1 MIKTVL
7 IDDEVNNT
15 IYLQGLLQEHFTEV
29 DIAGAATN
37 AIDGVAL
44 LKELQP
50 QLVFLDVEMPGTTG
64 FELLQEMQPIHF
76 EVVFVTAYNHYALQA
91 FEVNAIGYLTKP
103 IAVDRFKQTVQTAIN
118 RIKEKNINQGL
129 QQILEQSHQQ
139 TSEVKIPLATQNG
152 LIFIKQNDIMY
163 CESSGNY
170 TQFNLACNKQ
180 ILVSRQLGEYE
191 KLLPET
197 QFIRIHDKHIINLQY
212 LAEYIKGSGGEV
224 KLDNGK
230 TIPVASRKKEELLNR
245 FEKWLRR
252 K

>member
-152 LIFIKQNDIMY
+152 LVFIKQNEIMY

-170 TQFNLACNKQ
+170 TQFYLACNKQ

-212 LAEYIKGSGGEV
+212 LAEYIKGAGGEV

-230 TIPVASRKKEELLNR
+230 TIPVATRRKEELLNR

>member
-37 AIDGVAL
+37 AVDGETL

-64 FELLQEMQPIHF
+64 FELLQKMQPLHF

-152 LIFIKQNDIMY
+152 LVFIKQNDIMY

-170 TQFNLACNKQ
+170 TQFYLASNKQ

-230 TIPVASRKKEELLNR
+230 IIPVATRRKEELLHR

>member
-7 IDDEVNNT
+7 IDDEQNNS
-15 IYLQGLLQEHFTEV
+15 IYLKGLLKEHFAAV
-29 DIAGAATN
+29 DIVGVATN
-37 AIDGVAL
+37 ASDGEILVR
-44 LKELQP
+44 KLQP
-50 QLVFLDVEMPGTTG
+50 QLVFLDVEMPGITG
-64 FELLQEMQPIHF
+64 FELLQKMQPIIF
-76 EVVFVTAYNHYALQA
+76 EVIFVTAYNHYALQA
-91 FEVNAIGYLTKP
+91 FEVNAVGYLTKP
-103 IAVDRFKQTVQTAIN
+103 IAVQSFKQTVQAVIN

-129 QQILEQSHQQ
+129 LQILEQSQLQ
-139 TSEVKIPLATQNG
+139 NSDTKIPLATQNS
-152 LIFIKQNDIMY
+152 LVFVKQNDIVY

-170 TQFNLACNKQ
+170 TQFYLTNNKQ

-212 LAEYIKGSGGEV
+212 LAEYIKGNGGEV

-230 TIPVASRKKEELLNR
+230 TLPVATRRKEELLNR